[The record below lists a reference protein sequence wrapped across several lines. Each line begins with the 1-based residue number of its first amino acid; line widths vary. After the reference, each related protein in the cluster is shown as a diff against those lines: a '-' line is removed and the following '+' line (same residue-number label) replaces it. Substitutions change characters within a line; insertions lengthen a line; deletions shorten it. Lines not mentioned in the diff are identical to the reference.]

1 MARSVRDLEKLHAI
15 LAFVR
20 KAVAP
25 FLGFHVLG
33 ATMARHGIQ
42 FVIERWSA
50 KSPRGRS
57 SCCCC
62 SWLEHTGLF
71 RDVEGARMSTNPS
84 RVLSTTQL
92 HTKVLMSKIQTQ
104 RAEAIA
110 AAASD
115 EDGEGFR
122 IGTRTIKQKTL
133 ASWLKPLV
141 NTSSVCHLQWSS
153 CSSVWNMY
161 VWTDV
166 CRD

>member
-1 MARSVRDLEKLHAI
+1 MFLELRWLVMEYSLSSKGGRPSHPAGVPVVVVARGWNI
-15 LAFVR
+15 
-20 KAVAP
+20 P
-25 FLGFHVLG
+25 
-33 ATMARHGIQ
+33 
-42 FVIERWSA
+42 
-50 KSPRGRS
+50 
-57 SCCCC
+57 
-62 SWLEHTGLF
+62 GLF